1 MKFHIASGL
10 DDVDDLQQVNTLLY
24 CIGEVLSSTGT
35 TADERKRYKTV
46 IEIFKEFFMVRRN
59 VIFERALFN
68 QNEGE
73 TAENYHKL
81 VEHCN
86 FGEIRE
92 DLSSKSET
100 PLFPGVFNS
109 MPN

>member
-1 MKFHIASGL
+1 
-10 DDVDDLQQVNTLLY
+10 
-24 CIGEVLSSTGT
+24 
-35 TADERKRYKTV
+35 
-46 IEIFKEFFMVRRN
+46 MVRRN

-86 FGEIRE
+86 FREMRE

-109 MPN
+109 TPN